1 MTEENW
7 WQQRDLVL
15 SSTLLWKEEDSKF
28 KFQIKQIQVTLVST
42 FVLNSSDHFHCI
54 WVTIRLHHQGKNAC
68 KGIYFQKKA
77 YFRYDKAYLEENMV
91 RKLSYV
97 FSLLVFLSTFSYFFN
112 SQFHHNKRP
121 FKGHLYQLNKFH
133 IYSKLYIIYHVCRK
147 LDVCL

>member
-54 WVTIRLHHQGKNAC
+54 TICLHHQGKNAC